1 MIRHTIDLYDDG
13 TYSFSKNTKPMLS
26 RKELEEQNNE
36 LNLIVQDYAKII
48 QELRDENAEL
58 EQKKNDLKE
67 LLTNAEPIVEQKKL
81 QKIIYCILIHKIDD
95 KINEC
100 KPIDEDNDVWDAETV
115 GRINALK
122 ELRKELEGNA
132 HEECFKN
139 SN

>member
-1 MIRHTIDLYDDG
+1 MIEERFIRNITGQIYDIENDKFYHEDYHG
-13 TYSFSKNTKPMLS
+13 KPIEYEDEVVKL
-26 RKELEEQNNE
+26 LNE
-36 LNLIVQDYAKII
+36 L
-48 QELRDENAEL
+48 DEKNKEL

-67 LLTNAEPIVEQKKL
+67 LLTNAKSVTDQKEL